1 MTGRTDTFGGK
12 KRHLTLARTDF
23 RDRLAGLP
31 VHQIAKPAYLSLV
44 LVLRQGERRRERE
57 KDEETEMNAAGKIEL
72 PFHESDTPRGAGG
85 LMSWT
90 ASKAVGHWF
99 RRRARA
105 RLCQQFRTTRLL
117 HPRCLVRGC
126 IGGLAPTQIQPWIR
140 HSRELK
146 NARL

>member
-44 LVLRQGERRRERE
+44 LVWRQGERRRERE

-72 PFHESDTPRGAGG
+72 PFHELLIARPAAFLKSNVTDHKPAQKGQAGFIG
-85 LMSWT
+85 L
-90 ASKAVGHWF
+90 
-99 RRRARA
+99 
-105 RLCQQFRTTRLL
+105 LC
-117 HPRCLVRGC
+117 
-126 IGGLAPTQIQPWIR
+126 IR
-140 HSRELK
+140 HVRTAETLK
-146 NARL
+146 KRRSSAVSMKVSEKGAVSV